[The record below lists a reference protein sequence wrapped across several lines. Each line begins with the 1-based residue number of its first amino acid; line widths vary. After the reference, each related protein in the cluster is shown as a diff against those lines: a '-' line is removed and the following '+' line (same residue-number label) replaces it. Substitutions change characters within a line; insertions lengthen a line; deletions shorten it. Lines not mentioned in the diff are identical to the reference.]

1 RPIAP
6 QELDQVAP
14 AAGVGEHSDAPAML
28 LELFA
33 IQHLVVPLSRG
44 GRYQSGVTRARRG
57 DEVSLT
63 EGRPRGEEAEA
74 HHRSAARL
82 ALDRELAAVGEDEV
96 LHDRQPEAGPAELTG
111 AGAVDPVEALGDAG
125 QVGGRDADPGIR
137 DPDLDQRGPD
147 AARTHRDAAAG
158 RRVLH
163 AVVDEVDE
171 DLGEPVAVGPDRG

>member
-1 RPIAP
+1 
-6 QELDQVAP
+6 
-14 AAGVGEHSDAPAML
+14 
-28 LELFA
+28 
-33 IQHLVVPLSRG
+33 
-44 GRYQSGVTRARRG
+44 
-57 DEVSLT
+57 EVSLT

-158 RRVLH
+158 RRS
-163 AVVDEVDE
+163 
-171 DLGEPVAVGPDRG
+171 RGTCARARAPRGRRRAASRGSRGSRSAAFGARARRWPRTPSGLARAGGAR